1 MATAHAAGMQ
11 GPQSE
16 RRRLLEKLLRELV
29 RAEEQAIEHAP
40 REAKRIGE
48 TPPVIALRD
57 VAVHALSMRPRFR
70 QVLEGHSLAAG
81 RGGITATLST
91 LRHLV
96 TDRIRDAERAYRG
109 ALLDLRHSL
118 DVVRVLREV
127 ARLEELFA
135 MIRWC
140 DDWLPARRTLVARV
154 EAQLNWFADQA
165 FEDPLSSDAA
175 TVEDSS
181 DVEREDPSAWFD
193 RPRP

>member
-1 MATAHAAGMQ
+1 MH

-16 RRRLLEKLLRELV
+16 RHRLLEKLLRELV
-29 RAEEQAIEHAP
+29 RAEAQAVDHAP
-40 REAKRIGE
+40 REARRIGE
-48 TPPVIALRD
+48 TPPALALRD
-57 VAVHALSMRPRFR
+57 VAVHALSMRPRFA
-70 QVLEGHSLAAG
+70 QLLEGHNLAAS

-96 TDRIRDAERAYRG
+96 TERIHDAERAYRG
-109 ALLDLRHSL
+109 ALLDLRHGL

-135 MIRWC
+135 LIRWC

-165 FEDPLSSDAA
+165 FEDPLPSQDATA
-175 TVEDSS
+175 
-181 DVEREDPSAWFD
+181 EDPSEADREEWFD
-193 RPRP
+193 RPRK